1 MDEKYPV
8 NNYNIDKYYHAMLL
22 SKDESYIKDI
32 SYGIF
37 TIKNGE
43 LTKSNIKK
51 YVSQKITISG
61 LLSAY

>member
-1 MDEKYPV
+1 
-8 NNYNIDKYYHAMLL
+8 MLL
-22 SKDESYIKDI
+22 GKDESYIKDI
-32 SYGIF
+32 SYGIV

-51 YVSQKITISG
+51 IRFTEKTISG

>member
-1 MDEKYPV
+1 
-8 NNYNIDKYYHAMLL
+8 MLL

-32 SYGIF
+32 SYGIV